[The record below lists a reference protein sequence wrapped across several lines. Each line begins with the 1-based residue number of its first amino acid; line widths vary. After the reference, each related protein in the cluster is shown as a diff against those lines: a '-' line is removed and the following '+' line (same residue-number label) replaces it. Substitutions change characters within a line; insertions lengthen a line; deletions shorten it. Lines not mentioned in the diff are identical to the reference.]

1 MAATRISVW
10 LALFLGLS
18 SIVQAADLTALP
30 SCGIKCLS
38 QELGLSNCAS
48 TNQTCLCAD
57 DVFIGQV
64 QTCILASCTVKESLI
79 VKNQTE
85 SACGLSSAG
94 SSADTSKV
102 IRQVRAF
109 TLVFPTIPLI
119 MRIANKWMRI
129 SPWGWDDTTI
139 MVAYVSENAG
149 SGEDIWTLK
158 PEQITEILLMFY
170 VLGICYITSL
180 AAIKASI
187 LFLYLRIF
195 PDARFRRIMWYTQ
208 LVNLVGYIVFST
220 TAIFSCRPTSYFWTG
235 WAKETEGECV
245 NLNALSEVHGGFNVI
260 LDVWMLALPL
270 SQTHNLNMKPKKK
283 LGIMLMFGIGMFLTA
298 VSAYR
303 LYVLRD
309 FAKSYNFT
317 AGSFQTAIWS
327 TIELGVGIFVACL
340 PSSRGFGRTL
350 FPKLLQ
356 MTHISSRS
364 SRSAANNTENS
375 RRTPIMRSS
384 GHERHIV
391 SSEESSI
398 SELVGEHSNKIPM
411 HDLVQSNTAITAP
424 SQTSKLP
431 KHPIRQPMVDR
442 IRQLSMQLKSNPNEH
457 GDGQEKV

>member
-1 MAATRISVW
+1 MAATRISVL

-30 SCGIKCLS
+30 SCGIKCFS

-79 VKNQTE
+79 IKNQTE

-102 IRQVRAF
+102 IRRVRAF

-139 MVAYVSENAG
+139 MFAYAG

-158 PEQITEILLMFY
+158 PEQITEILL
-170 VLGICYITSL
+170 VT
-180 AAIKASI
+180 AIKASI

-195 PDARFRRIMWYTQ
+195 PDARFRSILWYTQ
-208 LVNLVGYIVFST
+208 LVNLMGYIVFTT
-220 TAIFSCRPTSYFWTG
+220 TAIFSCHPTSYFWTG
-235 WAKETEGECV
+235 WAKETEGKCV
-245 NLNALSEVHGGFNVI
+245 NLNALSEGHGGFNVI

-283 LGIMLMFGIGMFLTA
+283 MGIMLMFGIGMFLTA

-303 LYVLRD
+303 LYVLRG

-340 PSSRGFGRTL
+340 PSSRGVGRTL

-364 SRSAANNTENS
+364 TRSAADKTENS

-398 SELVGEHSNKIPM
+398 SELVGKHSNKIPM

-431 KHPIRQPMVDR
+431 KHPLRQPMVDR
-442 IRQLSMQLKSNPNEH
+442 IRQFSIQLKLNPNEH

>member
-1 MAATRISVW
+1 MAATRTFVL

-18 SIVQAADLTALP
+18 STVQAADLTALP
-30 SCGIKCLS
+30 SCGIKCFS

-79 VKNQTE
+79 IRNWTE
-85 SACGLSSAG
+85 SACEWSSAG
-94 SSADTSKV
+94 SSADPGKL

-139 MVAYVSENAG
+139 VLTNVSVAQKAG

-158 PEQITEILLMFY
+158 PEQITEILLDKMFY
-170 VLGICYITSL
+170 VMGICYMTSL

-195 PDARFRRIMWYTQ
+195 PDARVRSILWYTQ
-208 LVNLVGYIVFST
+208 LVNLIGYIVFT
-220 TAIFSCRPTSYFWTG
+220 ATAIFSCRPTSYFWTG

-245 NLNALSEVHGGFNVI
+245 NLNALSEGHGDSI
-260 LDVWMLALPL
+260 
-270 SQTHNLNMKPKKK
+270 KKM
-283 LGIMLMFGIGMFLTA
+283 GIMLMFGIGMFLTA

-317 AGSFQTAIWS
+317 AGSFQTAIWT
-327 TIELGVGIFVACL
+327 TIELSVGIFVACL
-340 PSSRGFGRTL
+340 PSSRGIGKTL

-356 MTHISSRS
+356 MTHMSSRS
-364 SRSAANNTENS
+364 TRSAANDTDNS

-384 GHERHIV
+384 GHGRHIV

-398 SELVGEHSNKIPM
+398 SELVWEHSNKIPM
-411 HDLVQSNTAITAP
+411 HDLIQSNSA
-424 SQTSKLP
+424 
-431 KHPIRQPMVDR
+431 
-442 IRQLSMQLKSNPNEH
+442 